1 VTTGGFFF
9 ALRFALVVA
18 LRALVSRLALCP
30 ANLPVLQAMG
40 HVAEFQVRKGE
51 GESNGEFGYNIR
63 CLEVREG
70 LSNQL

>member
-1 VTTGGFFF
+1 
-9 ALRFALVVA
+9 VVA
-18 LRALVSRLALCP
+18 LHALVSHLALCP
-30 ANLPVLQAMG
+30 ANLPVLQVTG

-51 GESNGEFGYNIR
+51 RESKGEFGCNIR